1 MGGVWCYNWGREGS
15 LRMTPATASFI
26 SSKISEFAISRIV
39 PFWRSLKPSL
49 LLSLA
54 FVMGHSV
61 LGRIVGVYTSRNYY
75 LEMNMAVLP

>member
-1 MGGVWCYNWGREGS
+1 
-15 LRMTPATASFI
+15 
-26 SSKISEFAISRIV
+26 
-39 PFWRSLKPSL
+39 
-49 LLSLA
+49 LA